1 LRLRRVPEGSRCR
14 HCTQSRPRAE
24 RSRRVLLREIRWRGY
39 DSGVTQLTEYL
50 GPIRPQ
56 LPVEPIVRFE
66 TDPGKQLQIDF
77 VDFRRG
83 LLPLRAFTAELA
95 YSRYAFVEFAD
106 NERTETLVACL
117 ERALEFFGGITE
129 HVLCD
134 NPKTILIE

>member
-1 LRLRRVPEGSRCR
+1 
-14 HCTQSRPRAE
+14 
-24 RSRRVLLREIRWRGY
+24 
-39 DSGVTQLTEYL
+39 
-50 GPIRPQ
+50 

-134 NPKTILIE
+134 NPKTIVIE